1 MKQLAFI
8 GMGNM
13 AGALVR
19 GFLAGGGIAPADVIA
34 YDPNTEKLN
43 DTAKELGFYAAKS
56 LSEAVS
62 LADTV
67 LIACKPNH
75 VEGVLAEVKELLH
88 GKTLLSIALGWDF
101 AKYSAI
107 LGEDVHIQFIMPN
120 TPALVGEGVFLFEE
134 SNSLKDEDAK
144 QIRALFATVGLVT
157 TLPSRLMG
165 IGGALT
171 GCGPAFADL
180 FIEAFADA
188 AVKYGIAR
196 ELSYQ
201 LISQMLLGSAKLQ
214 METGTHPAI
223 LKDAVCSPGGST
235 IRGVTALEKAGFRAA
250 CQAAI
255 DAIMKK

>member
-1 MKQLAFI
+1 MKKLAFI

-19 GFLAGGGIAPADVIA
+19 GFLNSGKIAAADVAA
-34 YDPNTEKLN
+34 YDPNTEKLS
-43 DTAKELGFYAAKS
+43 TVAKELGFYAASS
-56 LSEAVS
+56 LADAVTF
-62 LADTV
+62 ADTV
-67 LIACKPNH
+67 LVACKPNH

-101 AKYSAI
+101 AKYSEI
-107 LGEDVHIQFIMPN
+107 LDKDVRIQFIMPN

-134 SNSLKDEDAK
+134 SNSLEKEEAE
-144 QIRALFATVGLVT
+144 QIRALFGSIGLVT

-180 FIEAFADA
+180 FMEALADA

-196 ELSYQ
+196 ELSYT

-214 METGTHPAI
+214 KETGTHPAI

-235 IRGVTALEKAGFRAA
+235 IRGVTAREKAGFRAA